1 MDSRW
6 QTSKVT
12 DQPSDVAS
20 AAAELDVNDA
30 SNDDD
35 VIVLPWWQRPLNIVI
50 VLVAAALIA
59 GMIGWLIGDTNND
72 VASSD
77 VDVGFLQDMS
87 EHHRQAVDMS
97 FSFLRRPDT
106 DPRLRTV
113 AESIIFGQ
121 SVEIGLMLQVLNE
134 MGAPAVSEDGTA
146 MSWMGHAV
154 DPSEMPGMASESE
167 LEELAAATGSD
178 ADELFIELMT
188 AHHQGG
194 IDMANQ
200 AAADAEN
207 EAVRDFASSTATNQ
221 QSEIVE
227 LESLQ

>member
-1 MDSRW
+1 MDLAW
-6 QTSKVT
+6 QTSEVT
-12 DQPSDVAS
+12 DQPSDGAP
-20 AAAELDVNDA
+20 AAEELDANDPP
-30 SNDDD
+30 DDD
-35 VIVLPWWQRPLNIVI
+35 IVLPWWQRPINIVV

-59 GMIGWLIGDTNND
+59 GMIGWLIGDTDND

-97 FSFLRRPDT
+97 FTYLRRPDT

-113 AESIIFGQ
+113 AESIIYSQ
-121 SVEIGLMLQVLNE
+121 SVEIGVMLQVLNE
-134 MGAPAVSEDGTA
+134 MDAPAVSEDGTA
-146 MSWMGHAV
+146 MAWMGHAV
-154 DPSEMPGMASESE
+154 DPSEMPGMASEAE
-167 LEELAAATGSD
+167 VDELAAATGSD
-178 ADELFIELMT
+178 ADGLFVELMT

-194 IDMANQ
+194 IDMANH

-207 EAVRDFASSTATNQ
+207 DAVRNFASSTAVNQ

-227 LESLQ
+227 LETLQ

>member
-1 MDSRW
+1 
-6 QTSKVT
+6 VT
-12 DQPSDVAS
+12 DQPSDGAP
-20 AAAELDVNDA
+20 AAEELDANDPP
-30 SNDDD
+30 DDD
-35 VIVLPWWQRPLNIVI
+35 IVLPWWQRPINIVV

-59 GMIGWLIGDTNND
+59 GMIGWLIGDTDND

-97 FSFLRRPDT
+97 FTYLRRPDT

-113 AESIIFGQ
+113 AESIIYSQ
-121 SVEIGLMLQVLNE
+121 SVEIGVMLQVLNE
-134 MGAPAVSEDGTA
+134 MDAPAVSEDGTA
-146 MSWMGHAV
+146 MAWMGHAV
-154 DPSEMPGMASESE
+154 DPSEMPGMASEAQVD
-167 LEELAAATGSD
+167 ELAAATGSD
-178 ADELFIELMT
+178 ADGLFVELMT

-207 EAVRDFASSTATNQ
+207 DAVRNFASSTAVNQ

-227 LESLQ
+227 LETLQ

>member
-1 MDSRW
+1 
-6 QTSKVT
+6 VT
-12 DQPSDVAS
+12 DQPSDGAS
-20 AAAELDVNDA
+20 AAEELDV
-30 SNDDD
+30 DDPRNAD
-35 VIVLPWWQRPLNIVI
+35 DFVVLPWWQRPVNIAI

-59 GMIGWLIGDTNND
+59 GMIGWLVGDTNND

-97 FSFLRRPDT
+97 FTYLRRPDT

-121 SVEIGLMLQVLNE
+121 SVEIGVMLQVLNE

-146 MSWMGHAV
+146 MAWMGHAV
-154 DPSEMPGMASESE
+154 DPSEMPGMASEAE
-167 LEELAAATGSD
+167 VDELAAATGSA
-178 ADELFIELMT
+178 ADELFVELMT
-188 AHHQGG
+188 DHHQGG

-200 AAADAEN
+200 AAEDAEN
-207 EAVRDFASSTATNQ
+207 DAVRDFAASTARNQ

-227 LESLQ
+227 LERL

>member
-1 MDSRW
+1 
-6 QTSKVT
+6 VT
-12 DQPSDVAS
+12 DQPSDVAP
-20 AAAELDVNDA
+20 AAEGLDVDDPGDD
-30 SNDDD
+30 DDD
-35 VIVLPWWQRPLNIVI
+35 VIVLPWWQRPINIVI
-50 VLVAAALIA
+50 VVVAAALIA
-59 GMIGWLIGDTNND
+59 GMIGWLIGDTDND

-97 FSFLRRPDT
+97 FTFLRRPDT

-121 SVEIGLMLQVLNE
+121 SVEIGVMLQVLNE

-146 MSWMGHAV
+146 MAWMGHAV
-154 DPSEMPGMASESE
+154 DPSEMPGMASDAE

-178 ADELFIELMT
+178 ADELFTELMT

-200 AAADAEN
+200 AADEAEN
-207 EAVRDFASSTATNQ
+207 DAVRDFAAATARNQ

-227 LESLQ
+227 LESLE

>member
-1 MDSRW
+1 
-6 QTSKVT
+6 VT
-12 DQPSDVAS
+12 DQPSEV
-20 AAAELDVNDA
+20 AAATEGLDVDDPGDD
-30 SNDDD
+30 DDD

-59 GMIGWLIGDTNND
+59 GMIGWLIGDTNNE

-97 FSFLRRPDT
+97 FTFLRRPDT

-113 AESIIFGQ
+113 AESIIYGQ
-121 SVEIGLMLQVLNE
+121 SVEIGVMLQVLNE
-134 MGAPAVSEDGTA
+134 MEAPAVSEDGTA
-146 MSWMGHAV
+146 MAWMGHAV
-154 DPSEMPGMASESE
+154 DPSEMPGMASDAE
-167 LEELAAATGSD
+167 LEELASATGSD
-178 ADELFIELMT
+178 ADELFTELMT

-200 AAADAEN
+200 AAAEAEN
-207 EAVRDFASSTATNQ
+207 DAVRDFAAATARNQ

-227 LESLQ
+227 LESLE